1 MVPKLTLTGSMY
13 VDLWSHHPRDSTD
26 SEALHAGDS
35 SDNKYACF
43 DPEYDSQ
50 SSVCRWM
57 SSLPI

>member
-1 MVPKLTLTGSMY
+1 MWTCGHIILETPL
-13 VDLWSHHPRDSTD
+13 D
-26 SEALHAGDS
+26 SEAFHAGDS

-57 SSLPI
+57 SLLPI